1 MTSAL
6 SHELRSSMTSPC
18 FNAAARMRAAGY
30 AAGGQV
36 ARLDLTSP
44 WFGVVQTCVLKSYLR
59 AARVNSPRARRC
71 SRGHLPL
78 ALSAD
83 LGGNAAMQ
91 LTSVVPSAGLE

>member
-18 FNAAARMRAAGY
+18 FNAA
-30 AAGGQV
+30 GGQV

-44 WFGVVQTCVLKSYLR
+44 WFRVVQTCVLKPYLR